1 MTCPHAAAANGTT
14 VAVPTGAVV
23 IDPLVQDLDG
33 ETARLRDAG
42 PLARIELLGVP
53 ALAVTRHAL
62 ARQLLVDPR
71 LVKDLDAWDLWR
83 RGEVT
88 HEWPLIGMIDAGRS
102 MFTVDGAE
110 HRRLRSKTSQALTPR
125 RLEEIRPDIERFTA
139 ELLDALAEQAARSE
153 DGVVDLKSVFAQP
166 LPMRVVGMLMGVDEA
181 EHPMLLSRYKAFFS
195 MLTPQEERLALLAE
209 LDVFYTALVRE
220 RTAHPADDLTS
231 ALILA
236 DEGGEPL
243 TEEEVVGNL
252 KAMVAAGHETTIGLV
267 LNAVRALLTHPDQLR
282 RVLDGEI
289 SWENVIEETLRWDTP
304 TTHLLMRF
312 ATEDIQVG
320 DVTIP
325 RGEGVVISYRA
336 IGRDTEQHGADADAF
351 DCGRPAP
358 IRHMTFGHGPHIC
371 PGAALSRVEAQ
382 IALPALFA
390 RFPKLRAAVPDE
402 DVTKLPVMTQN
413 DMAAFPVL
421 LNG

>member
-1 MTCPHAAAANGTT
+1 MNCPHAAAQEATLRGG
-14 VAVPTGAVV
+14 VVV

-53 ALAVTRHAL
+53 AWTITRHAV

-71 LVKDLDAWDLWR
+71 LVKDLDAWGLWQ

-88 HEWPLIGMIDAGRS
+88 HAWPLIGMIDAGRS
-102 MFTVDGAE
+102 MFTVDGSE
-110 HRRLRSKTSQALTPR
+110 HRRLRTKTSQALTPR
-125 RLEEIRPDIERFTA
+125 RLEEIRPKIEKFTE
-139 ELLDALAEQAARSE
+139 ELLDALAEQSE
-153 DGVVDLKSVFAQP
+153 KNKGGAVDLKSVFAQP

-181 EHPMLLSRYKAFFS
+181 EHPMLMKRYKAFFS

-209 LDVFYTALVRE
+209 LDVFYAALVRE
-220 RTAHPADDLTS
+220 RTARPTDDLTS

-236 DEGGEPL
+236 EEGGEPL

-252 KAMVAAGHETTIGLV
+252 KAMVAAGHETTIGLI
-267 LNAVRALLTHPDQLR
+267 LNAVRALLSHPDQLR
-282 RVLDGEI
+282 KVLDGEI
-289 SWENVIEETLRWDTP
+289 PWETVIEETLRWDTP

-320 DVTIP
+320 DDVIAK
-325 RGEGVVISYRA
+325 GEGVVISYRA
-336 IGRDTEQHGADADAF
+336 IGRDIEQHGPDADVF
-351 DCGRPAP
+351 DITRPAP

-371 PGAALSRVEAQ
+371 PGAALSRVEAG
-382 IALPALFA
+382 IALPALFR
-390 RFPKLRAAVPDE
+390 RFPGLRSALADE
-402 DVTKLPVMTQN
+402 EIRKLPVMTQN
-413 DMAAFPVL
+413 DMEAFPVL
-421 LNG
+421 LHG

>member
-1 MTCPHAAAANGTT
+1 MNCPHAARDAASNG
-14 VAVPTGAVV
+14 GAVV
-23 IDPLVQDLDG
+23 IDPMVQDLDG

-53 ALAVTRHAL
+53 ALTVTRHAL

-71 LVKDLDAWDLWR
+71 LVKELDAWGLWQ

-110 HRRLRSKTSQALTPR
+110 HRRLRTKTSQALTPR
-125 RLEEIRPDIERFTA
+125 RLEEIRPAIEKFTG
-139 ELLDALAEQAARSE
+139 ELLDALAEQAEKSK

-181 EHPMLLSRYKAFFS
+181 EHPMLMKRYKAFFS

-209 LDVFYTALVRE
+209 LDVFYAALVRE
-220 RTAHPADDLTS
+220 KTARPTDDLTS

-236 DEGGEPL
+236 EEGGEPL

-252 KAMVAAGHETTIGLV
+252 KAMVAAGHETTIGLI

-282 RVLDGEI
+282 KVLDGEVP
-289 SWENVIEETLRWDTP
+289 WEAVIEETLRWDTP

-320 DVTIP
+320 DAVIAK
-325 RGEGVVISYRA
+325 GEGVVISYRA
-336 IGRDTEQHGADADAF
+336 IGRDTEQHGTDADAF
-351 DCGRPAP
+351 DITRPSP

-371 PGAALSRVEAQ
+371 PGAALSRVEAR
-382 IALPALFA
+382 IALPALFG
-390 RFPKLRAAVPDE
+390 RFPGLRAAVADDE
-402 DVTKLPVMTQN
+402 IRKLPVMTQN

-421 LNG
+421 LHG